1 MEIFKTP
8 FKTYPLQDT
17 PQDTLRLS
25 LTTYFVC
32 SKTHFVC
39 STTHLGG
46 CIENFSKCVVK
57 VPKCVVKLRSV
68 SWRCRLQNIVKGV
81 LKYVLRNLSYVNKV
95 SWWVS
100 WKCVLTSRHPKSVL
114 RPKCVVREMSQD
126 TFHDTPPCRERC
138 LDGKWIFR
146 CRWVFVH
153 DLKYICRNENN
164 LNTE

>member
-17 PQDTLRLS
+17 PQDTLWLS

-81 LKYVLRNLSYVNKV
+81 LKCVLRNLSYVQKV

-126 TFHDTPPCRERC
+126 TFHDTPPVVKGVLTENGSSDVLVVLIGVLVLICCRF
-138 LDGKWIFR
+138 K
-146 CRWVFVH
+146 
-153 DLKYICRNENN
+153 
-164 LNTE
+164 